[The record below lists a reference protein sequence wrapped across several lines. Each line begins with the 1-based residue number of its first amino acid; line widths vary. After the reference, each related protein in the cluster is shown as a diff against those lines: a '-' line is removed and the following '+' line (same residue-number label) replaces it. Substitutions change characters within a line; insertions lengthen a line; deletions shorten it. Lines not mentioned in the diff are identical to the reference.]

1 MAVEQFNLLGSP
13 FFTNVIL
20 PFVLVFTVIF
30 AILEKTAVLGKK
42 KDVNAIVALILGLV
56 AVGVP
61 AAIGVLQ
68 NLIPVIAVLII
79 ILFSWFLVFG
89 FVGDRVGDPGWSKGM
104 IKVFLIVIGI
114 ILLGIVTWAVGI
126 FDYVIVDQVLT
137 AKVMQMTLLV
147 GAIIAIVAIVV
158 TSEDKVGS
166 KE

>member
-1 MAVEQFNLLGSP
+1 MAVEQFNLLGTP

-20 PFVLVFTVIF
+20 PFVLVFTVMF
-30 AILEKTAVLGKK
+30 AILEKTKVLGEK
-42 KDVNAIVALILGLV
+42 KDVNAIVSLIMGLV

-68 NLIPVIAVLII
+68 DLIPVIAVMII

-89 FVGDRVGDPGWSKGM
+89 FVGTRVGDPGWSKGM
-104 IKVFLIVIGI
+104 QKTFLVIIGI
-114 ILLGIVTWAVGI
+114 ILLGVITWAVGI
-126 FDYVIVDQVLT
+126 FDYVIVDQILT

-158 TSEDKVGS
+158 SSENKPEGS
-166 KE
+166 P